1 MKLSVVTPARDEE
14 GWIEGGGPSSYRL
27 LRFWRELM
35 HPQVIV
41 SIIGIADKCSS
52 KLTVRHRDS
61 SRMNSPTPTSKSYW
75 EPRLWNSISSKGIEK

>member
-52 KLTVRHRDS
+52 K
-61 SRMNSPTPTSKSYW
+61 PTSKSYW